1 MIKEF
6 KPALLFLVKFL
17 GVYFIGNIV
26 YGLYIESFG
35 NSADPMTAWVSN
47 QTATILNWMGLHTET
62 LVDDF
67 APKIRL
73 LLDEHSVLSIYEG
86 CNGLNVMIIF
96 VGFLAAYAGN
106 IKRLFWFVPFGLLVI
121 HLMNLT
127 RIVLL
132 FFVAEYYEDYLYFT
146 HKYLFTG
153 VIYVAILIL
162 WYWWIVS
169 LSKTAKDE

>member
-17 GVYFIGNIV
+17 GVYFVGNIV
-26 YGLYIESFG
+26 YGLYIEGFG
-35 NSADPMTAWVSN
+35 NVADPMTVWVSN
-47 QTATILNWMGLHTET
+47 QTVTILNLLGLNSET
-62 LVDDF
+62 LVDDL

-73 LLDEHSVLSIYEG
+73 LLDDHSVLSIYEG

-96 VGFLAAYAGN
+96 VAFLAAYSGN
-106 IKRLFWFVPFGLLVI
+106 MKRLLWFVPFGLLMI

-132 FFVAEYYEDYLYFT
+132 FFVAEYYEGYLYFT
-146 HKYLFTG
+146 HKYLFTA
-153 VIYVAILIL
+153 VIYVGILIL
-162 WYWWIVS
+162 WYWWITK
-169 LSKTAKDE
+169 LSKTTNNE

>member
-17 GVYFIGNIV
+17 GVYFVGNIV

-35 NSADPMTAWVSN
+35 NLADPMTWWVSE
-47 QTATILNWMGLHTET
+47 QTVLFLKAVGVNSEILA
-62 LVDDF
+62 DDF
-67 APKIRL
+67 APKVRL
-73 LLDEHSVLSIYEG
+73 LLDGHSVVSVYEG

-96 VGFLAAYAGN
+96 VAFLAAYSGN
-106 IKRLFWFVPFGLLVI
+106 IKRLLWFIPFGLLVI
-121 HLMNLT
+121 HLMNLS

-132 FFVAEYYEDYLYFT
+132 FIVAEYYEGYLYFT

-153 VIYVAILIL
+153 AIYVVILIL

-169 LSKTAKDE
+169 LSKTTKDE

>member
-6 KPALLFLVKFL
+6 KPALFFLVKFL
-17 GVYFIGNIV
+17 IVYFIGNIA

-47 QTATILNWMGLHTET
+47 QTTVILNLMGFNTET
-62 LVDDF
+62 LADDF

-73 LLDEHSVLSIYEG
+73 LLDDHSVISIYEG

-96 VGFLAAYAGN
+96 VAFLAAYSGN
-106 IKRLFWFVPFGLLVI
+106 IKRLLWFVPLGLLVT

-153 VIYVAILIL
+153 IIYVGILIL

-169 LSKTAKDE
+169 LSKTTKDD

>member
-6 KPALLFLVKFL
+6 KPALLFLAKFL
-17 GVYFIGNIV
+17 GVYFLGNIV

-35 NSADPMTAWVSN
+35 NIADPMTAWVSE
-47 QTATILNWMGLHTET
+47 QTVVFLKLLDLNSET

-73 LLDEHSVLSIYEG
+73 LLDDHSVLSIYEG

-96 VGFLAAYAGN
+96 VAFLVAYTGN
-106 IKRLFWFVPFGLLVI
+106 TKRLLWFIPFGLLVT
-121 HLMNLT
+121 HLMNLG
-127 RIVLL
+127 RIILL

-146 HKYLFTG
+146 HKYLFTAAIYL
-153 VIYVAILIL
+153 VILVL

-169 LSKTAKDE
+169 LSKKKDET